1 MRPGRKYCEYF
12 SALSY
17 VSLVILKP
25 LLSPS
30 EQRTHYAGL
39 CLVLKCRK
47 KANVDLGE
55 TNEFSQRRIYDDQ
68 NTVDLLRVVSETLGK
83 IYSTC

>member
-1 MRPGRKYCEYF
+1 M
-12 SALSY
+12 
-17 VSLVILKP
+17 
-25 LLSPS
+25 LSPS

-39 CLVLKCRK
+39 CLVLTCRK

-83 IYSTC
+83 INLQYMLAYCGGRVIDTS